1 MNLKATY
8 LRLRFWLLDWM
19 NGSPI
24 RKPYKEIKYLSEH
37 ADSVGNMLRAE
48 KLNSLLDHASQ
59 HTAFYQGY
67 SKNLCD
73 YPVMNKSMYIENYD
87 AISVDAQYLPWQKGK
102 VHIQT
107 TSGSTGTPFAVPQD
121 SRKRERRIAEL
132 KYFGKIVGFKTH
144 EKLVHLRA
152 WNKWQSKTSRQ
163 IKTENIIPF
172 DISTMSEN
180 RMGDLCDL
188 IIKER
193 PICLRGYASSFD
205 MLAKYAMKHSI
216 NLPSVNIVIAG
227 SEALHDDTRYNI
239 KTYLRTE
246 IISQYANEEC
256 GILAQER
263 IPTKEKDNVMYLNHA
278 SYIFE
283 FLKLDSDT
291 TADYGELAR
300 IVITDLHNYAY
311 PIIRYDTGDVG
322 ILLPPNEYSNGYPIL
337 GKLYGRRFDVCYTTE
352 NNPFSPM
359 ALGRM
364 FKHIDGVLQWQF
376 VQTGVGEYI
385 VKIIPDKSNKIDAEF
400 IDEQLREIVGIDAK
414 IELIYVEDITVLN
427 SGKRKMVVN
436 QWKR

>member
-1 MNLKATY
+1 MDLKATY

-19 NGSPI
+19 NGSSI
-24 RKPYKEIKYLSEH
+24 RKPYNEIRYLSEH
-37 ADSVGNMLRAE
+37 TESVGNMLRIE
-48 KLNSLLDHASQ
+48 KLKALLSHASL
-59 HTAFYQGY
+59 HTTFYYGY

-73 YPVMNKSMYIENYD
+73 YPVMNKSLYIENYN
-87 AISVDAQYLPWQKGK
+87 AISVDAQYLPWQKGRIH
-102 VHIQT
+102 VQT

-132 KYFGKIVGFKTH
+132 KYFGKIVGFNTH
-144 EKLVHLRA
+144 EKLIHLRA
-152 WNKWQSKTSRQ
+152 WTKWQSKTVRQ

-172 DISTMSEN
+172 DISQMSED
-180 RMGDLCDL
+180 RMGELCNL

-193 PICLRGYASSFD
+193 PVCLRGYASSFD
-205 MLAKYAMKHSI
+205 MLAKYVMKHSI
-216 NLPSVNIVIAG
+216 NLPSVNIIIAG

-239 KTYLRTE
+239 KTFLRTE

-263 IPTKEKDNVMYLNHA
+263 IPTKDKDNVMYLNHA

-283 FLKLDSDT
+283 FLKLDSDDV
-291 TADYGELAR
+291 AKYGELAR
-300 IVITDLHNYAY
+300 IVITDLHNYAF

-322 ILLPPNEYSNGYPIL
+322 VLLPPNEYSNGYPVL

-376 VQTGVGEYI
+376 VQTGGGKYM
-385 VKIIPDKSNKIDAEF
+385 VKIIPEKSKKIDVDF
-400 IDEQLREIVGIDAK
+400 IDKYLREIVGKDAK
-414 IELIYVEDITVLN
+414 IELVYVEDIPVLN

-436 QWKR
+436 QWKK